1 MIIITKIF
9 AIILA
14 LTVIT
19 KTFHDYRK
27 KREILSTFLFWTVAW
42 ILIVYVALKPSLF
55 YNLLSKMSNENIGIG
70 TFVGIAFI
78 FLFYITYR
86 VYMKANRMERQI
98 RDIVMKI
105 GIKDIDEEI
114 DTRK

>member
-19 KTFHDYRK
+19 KTFYDYRK
-27 KREILSTFLFWTVAW
+27 KREILSTFLFWTIAW

-55 YNLLSKMSNENIGIG
+55 YNLLSNMANENIGIG